1 MSEGVFKIEVRDE
14 NEEIVIERT
23 WEKSAMPWSWPVPFV
38 AFSGYTQNPML
49 FKFRSCKGRCGVW
62 RDDLPIQTP
71 IGPN

>member
-49 FKFRSCKGRCGVW
+49 FKFRSCKGRCGES
-62 RDDLPIQTP
+62 
-71 IGPN
+71 